1 MSIYK
6 AHLRMQYLS
15 NSQLKVVI
23 LLVQESSSSLY
34 TGIHQN
40 KKTLIS
46 LFLVSFYLK
55 FLILKIDFKLF
66 SMSPHRQLVLECR
79 NIKSEIKTFFT
90 ILTSCVVSSKNVLVF
105 FPLYSFT
112 SYILALWFTI
122 DFFLCDIFFLFII
135 FICPKNSKFTSLYLY
150 FINYIKSKNLISKTT
165 IFLFL

>member
-15 NSQLKVVI
+15 NSPLKVVI

-55 FLILKIDFKLF
+55 FRILKIDFKLF

-90 ILTSCVVSSKNVLVF
+90 ILTSCVISSKNVLDIQFSLFLLATFLHCGLRQIF
-105 FPLYSFT
+105 FYVTIFFYLLYLSVPKILIL
-112 SYILALWFTI
+112 SVYIYILS
-122 DFFLCDIFFLFII
+122 II
-135 FICPKNSKFTSLYLY
+135 
-150 FINYIKSKNLISKTT
+150 
-165 IFLFL
+165 

>member
-15 NSQLKVVI
+15 NFPLKVVI
-23 LLVQESSSSLY
+23 LLVQEQSSSLY

-55 FLILKIDFKLF
+55 FRILKIDFKLF
-66 SMSPHRQLVLECR
+66 SMSPHRQLVFECR

-90 ILTSCVVSSKNVLVF
+90 ILTSYVVSSKNVLIF
-105 FPLYSFT
+105 CPLYSFT

-122 DFFLCDIFFLFII
+122 EFFLCDNYFLFFI
-135 FICPKNSKFTSLYLY
+135 FICPKNSKFTSLCLY

-165 IFLFL
+165 IF

>member
-15 NSQLKVVI
+15 NFPLKVVI
-23 LLVQESSSSLY
+23 LLVQEQSSSLY

-55 FLILKIDFKLF
+55 FRILKIDFKLF

-90 ILTSCVVSSKNVLVF
+90 ILTSYVVSSKNVLVF
-105 FPLYSFT
+105 QPLYSST

-122 DFFLCDIFFLFII
+122 DFFLCDNFFLFII
-135 FICPKNSKFTSLYLY
+135 FICPKNLTLSSPYPY

-165 IFLFL
+165 IF